1 MLNHAGVVL
10 MNIMSI
16 FELIEK
22 SEICS
27 AGKNVRMK
35 LKHAISVL
43 LGKQNN
49 WNSTILT
56 SKIWR
61 QKKKKKKPKAF
72 NGIIFLLKKN

>member
-16 FELIEK
+16 FVLIEK

-27 AGKNVRMK
+27 AGKHVRMK

-61 QKKKKKKPKAF
+61 QNKKKTKAF

>member
-49 WNSTILT
+49 
-56 SKIWR
+56 
-61 QKKKKKKPKAF
+61 
-72 NGIIFLLKKN
+72 